1 VLARLTL
8 ESSFLK
14 CSDNG
19 DLLRKVDRL
28 NENIYLKKNENIYL
42 NSLDPDGSISTD
54 FSPGKIL

>member
-1 VLARLTL
+1 MHERAPW
-8 ESSFLK
+8 ESRNVYN
-14 CSDNG
+14 NG